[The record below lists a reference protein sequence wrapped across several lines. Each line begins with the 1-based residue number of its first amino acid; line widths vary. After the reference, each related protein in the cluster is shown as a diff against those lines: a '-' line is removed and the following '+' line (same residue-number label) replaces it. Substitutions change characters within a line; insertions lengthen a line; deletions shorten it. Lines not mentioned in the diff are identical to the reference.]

1 MLKHLRPQKTALA
14 LLFIGFIG
22 AAVIGVRAQIV
33 SDPGPSRPGYC
44 TGGPFTLTAGRVK
57 FNVGLDDNPAAPPMT
72 VILRLYDADGTI
84 VARHRAQLAA
94 GETTT
99 LEHRGDG
106 LLRAQATF
114 ESLLNPSNR
123 RETVGLVE
131 MFDVDGFRAEIP
143 VKCMPNENIPP
154 R

>member
-1 MLKHLRPQKTALA
+1 MWRHFSPKKTALA
-14 LLFIGFIG
+14 LLLTG

-33 SDPGPSRPGYC
+33 QNPGPSRPGFC
-44 TGGPFTLTAGRVK
+44 TGGPFTLTAGLVM
-57 FNVGLDDNPAAPPMT
+57 FHVALEDDSEAPPMIVT
-72 VILRLYDADGTI
+72 LRLYNADGAI

-94 GETTT
+94 GQTTT
-99 LEHRGDG
+99 LEYRGDG
-106 LLRAQATF
+106 LLRAQASF
-114 ESLLNPSNR
+114 ESLVNPSDR

-143 VKCMPNENIPP
+143 VKCLPNENIG